1 LRKARESHLV
11 WMSLRSLR
19 LPPAGLVSLLDKGAK
34 ELNDVGHHLFQLN
47 NDFTVSRVEEAVFT
61 DIIEAY

>member
-1 LRKARESHLV
+1 
-11 WMSLRSLR
+11 MSLRSLR